1 MNSGLQN
8 LTEVWVLES
17 GIHSAENGINSGLQH
32 HTIKRITV
40 PYLLISAAHKSSGKT
55 TLTLGLCAAL
65 TARGLVVQPFKKG
78 PDYIDPL
85 WLSQAAT
92 RPCHNLDFQT
102 MTPAEIVKTVRQ
114 YSYGADLSI
123 IEGNKGLY
131 DGLDVEGSNSNAA
144 LAQLLKVPVILVLDT
159 RGTTRGIAPLILG
172 YQAFDNQIQIAG
184 VILNQV
190 GGKRHESKLRA
201 AIEHYTNMPVLGA
214 VQRDPRLAIQER
226 HLGLIPSNEEHQ
238 AQGTIKTIAEL
249 IAQQVNFEQLIEI
262 ANKVSGATHHPLLS
276 SAAKGE
282 RTTEVNLADSEKT
295 TTVTIGIIRDAAFGF
310 YYPGDLLALETAG
323 AKLLFISALHD
334 SRLPEI
340 DALFIGGGFPETH
353 ITTLANNQQLK
364 EDIKTAIEQGMPVY
378 AECGGL
384 MYLSR
389 QITWHDQTGAMVG
402 ALPCDTVM
410 EDRPQG
416 RGYVHLRETGN
427 GLWPLLDQHGQP
439 AEFHAHEFHYSK
451 IINLPSHL
459 LFAYQVLRGEG
470 LDGHHDGL
478 IYKNTLAS
486 YVHLRDVENNPWTQR
501 FVNFVRYYK
510 QAQI

>member
-1 MNSGLQN
+1 M
-8 LTEVWVLES
+8 
-17 GIHSAENGINSGLQH
+17 A
-32 HTIKRITV
+32 
-40 PYLLISAAHKSSGKT
+40 YLLISATHKSSGKT

-65 TARGLVVQPFKKG
+65 TARGFVVQPFKKG

-85 WLSQAAT
+85 WLSQAAA

-102 MTPAEIVKTVRQ
+102 MTPAEMVRTVRQ
-114 YSYGADLSI
+114 YSYGTDLSI

-144 LAQLLKVPVILVLDT
+144 LAQLLGVPVILVLDT
-159 RGTTRGIAPLILG
+159 RGTTRGIAPLLLG

-190 GGKRHESKLRA
+190 GGRRHESKLRA

-226 HLGLIPSNEEHQ
+226 HLGLIPSNEDQQ
-238 AQGTIKTIAEL
+238 AQGTIKMIADL
-249 IAQQVNFEQLIEI
+249 IAQQVNLKQLIEI
-262 ANKVSGATHHPLLS
+262 AKKVSGTIHHLLLS
-276 SAAKGE
+276 SAKG
-282 RTTEVNLADSEKT
+282 RKTTEVHLADREKT
-295 TTVTIGIIRDAAFGF
+295 DEVKIGIIRDAAFGF

-323 AKLLFISALHD
+323 AKLIFINALHD

-353 ITTLANNQQLK
+353 LTRLANNQQLK
-364 EDIKTAIEQGMPVY
+364 QDIKTAIEQGMPVY

-410 EDRPQG
+410 ADRPQG
-416 RGYVHLRETGN
+416 RGYVHLRETGD
-427 GLWPLLDQHGQP
+427 GLWPLLDQHGQL

-459 LFAYQVLRGEG
+459 PFAYQVLRGEG

-486 YVHLRDVENNPWTQR
+486 YVHLRDVENNHWTQR
-501 FVNFVRYYK
+501 FVHFVRFHK
-510 QAQI
+510 QSLIQPLLRHPLCKLG